1 MFELFSFDSKKDEVV
16 IDNAIMLE
24 VPGLNKLWSR
34 KRVSK
39 GDTDGRNKVLNRKE
53 MMYVFFMASPSK
65 KNPYRAISEEQR
77 EKAARKDCNF
87 ETGWSPDQL
96 VQQCVTAYY
105 DYIINYTPVARFLV
119 ELEQTINQA
128 ATHVTNIRLQNE
140 ALQTAITK
148 TASTGLT
155 PADAVSFQGS
165 MQVVQVNL
173 NMLFA
178 VISSVEQATKRKTAL
193 EKMLREEEEYADRI
207 TGGKTLGN
215 REN

>member
-1 MFELFSFDSKKDEVV
+1 MFELFTFDAKSDEVV

-24 VPGLNKLWSR
+24 VPGLDKLWSR
-34 KRVSK
+34 KRVCK
-39 GDTDGRNKVLNRKE
+39 GDADGRGKVLNRKE

-65 KNPYRAISEEQR
+65 KNPYRAISQDQR
-77 EKAARKDCNF
+77 DKAARKDCNF
-87 ETGWSPDQL
+87 EANWTPDI
-96 VQQCVTAYY
+96 VIQQCISAYY

-140 ALQTAITK
+140 ALQAAITK
-148 TASTGLT
+148 TASSGLT
-155 PADAVSFQGS
+155 PAGAVSFQES
-165 MQVVQVNL
+165 MQAVQLNL

-178 VISSVEQATKRKTAL
+178 LISSVEQANKRKTAL
-193 EKMLREEEEYADRI
+193 EKALREEEEYADRI